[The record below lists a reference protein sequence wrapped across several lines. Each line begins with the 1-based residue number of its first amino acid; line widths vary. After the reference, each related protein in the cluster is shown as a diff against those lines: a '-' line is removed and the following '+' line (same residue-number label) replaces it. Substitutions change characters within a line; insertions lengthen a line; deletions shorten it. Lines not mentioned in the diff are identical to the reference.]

1 MWTLII
7 TIIVAGMPG
16 SYQKS
21 AYEHYIPSG
30 HSIVVNNLPSQEECK
45 KTGRIHTTKIKAN
58 DYKVGYVIAD
68 YTCVEQ
74 K

>member
-30 HSIVVNNLPSQEECK
+30 HSIVVNNLPSQEEHEREY
-45 KTGRIHTTKIKAN
+45 GSR
-58 DYKVGYVIAD
+58 
-68 YTCVEQ
+68 EW
-74 K
+74 